1 MIMMLGNKNSI
12 KNYNRKV
19 LCNMDLSPIESD
31 QEAVGEFELTY
42 PEYSGQVYAEESWFL
57 GQRVWTIKTIDTD
70 EVVGSA
76 YPDGAVIRY

>member
-1 MIMMLGNKNSI
+1 MEEF
-12 KNYNRKV
+12 
-19 LCNMDLSPIESD
+19 PIETS
-31 QEAVGEFELTY
+31 EGAVGEFELTY
-42 PEYSGQVYAEESWFL
+42 PEYTGQVYAEESWFL